1 MVQDPENQGAGR
13 RRIVTVLL
21 LPFSRGCDRLGKIPD
36 GQARPGW
43 KPRGGATMKLAEAL
57 QERADLNRQIEQLK
71 FRLANN
77 AITQEGEVPAEDPGQ
92 LLERLNRSVARLEEL
107 MAAINLANCRTVV
120 DGMTLTQLIARKDCL
135 RLKIEAYRE
144 LAEAASQTAHR
155 ATRSEIRILSAVD
168 VKAIQADVDAMAKEL
183 RLLDNKLQQTNWTT
197 DL

>member
-1 MVQDPENQGAGR
+1 
-13 RRIVTVLL
+13 
-21 LPFSRGCDRLGKIPD
+21 
-36 GQARPGW
+36 
-43 KPRGGATMKLAEAL
+43 MKLAEAL

-77 AITQEGEVPAEDPGQ
+77 AITQEGEAPAEDPGQ
-92 LLERLNRSVARLEEL
+92 LLERLDRSVARLEEL

-183 RLLDNKLQQTNWTT
+183 RLLDNQLQQTNWTT

>member
-1 MVQDPENQGAGR
+1 
-13 RRIVTVLL
+13 
-21 LPFSRGCDRLGKIPD
+21 
-36 GQARPGW
+36 
-43 KPRGGATMKLAEAL
+43 MKLAEAL

-77 AITQEGEVPAEDPGQ
+77 AITQEGEAPAEDPGQ
-92 LLERLNRSVARLEEL
+92 LLERLDRGVARLEEL

>member
-1 MVQDPENQGAGR
+1 
-13 RRIVTVLL
+13 
-21 LPFSRGCDRLGKIPD
+21 
-36 GQARPGW
+36 
-43 KPRGGATMKLAEAL
+43 MKLAEAL

-77 AITQEGEVPAEDPGQ
+77 AITQEGEAPAEDPGQ
-92 LLERLNRSVARLEEL
+92 LLERLNHSVARLEEL

>member
-1 MVQDPENQGAGR
+1 
-13 RRIVTVLL
+13 
-21 LPFSRGCDRLGKIPD
+21 
-36 GQARPGW
+36 
-43 KPRGGATMKLAEAL
+43 MKLAEAL

-77 AITQEGEVPAEDPGQ
+77 AITQEGEAPAEDPGQ
-92 LLERLNRSVARLEEL
+92 LLERLNHSVARLEEL

-135 RLKIEAYRE
+135 RLKIEVYRE

>member
-1 MVQDPENQGAGR
+1 
-13 RRIVTVLL
+13 
-21 LPFSRGCDRLGKIPD
+21 
-36 GQARPGW
+36 
-43 KPRGGATMKLAEAL
+43 MKLAEAL

-77 AITQEGEVPAEDPGQ
+77 AITQEGEAPAEDPGQ
-92 LLERLNRSVARLEEL
+92 LLERLDRGVARLEEL

-135 RLKIEAYRE
+135 RLKIEVYRE